1 MKRFNEKAFLKTGII
16 QELKKKKF
24 YSEGKEYLFYMW
36 DYQKG
41 IYSFCFRETKDIDK
55 SLYEEVKSLVIQLYW
70 QHTNNWE
77 YTLDLIYQLF
87 DKVEVLWLKQTRK
100 KNNN

>member
-24 YSEGKEYLFYMW
+24 YSKCKEYLFYMW

-41 IYSFCFRETKDIDK
+41 IYLFNFREIKDIDK
-55 SLYEEVKSLVIQLYW
+55 SLYEQVKSLSIQLYH
-70 QHTNNWE
+70 QHTNN
-77 YTLDLIYQLF
+77 YINTLELIYKSF
-87 DKVEVLWLKQTRK
+87 DKVEDLWLERTK
-100 KNNN
+100 KHN